1 MFMWLKKKVLHEFK
15 NYIMQYRKNIFFN
28 IIFNNYT
35 VPENN
40 KNYIDYFS
48 FLNKEIFG
56 DIDTFLFKEKKDSLL
71 EEEKKQT
78 FHLEHN
84 IKECKK
90 IDELVLFEDTCLLN
104 NPLHFSESQLNYII
118 TKYQNLL
125 HQNNFYIKDNLEL
138 ILQKDISLKEYLQ
151 KIDIRNFRD
160 HIQVLSEYHKEFLFF
175 DEWYHDFIKKNANKM
190 KLFESHVYEL
200 EELYYKKIELDCQ
213 NYYAKVSS
221 YNLDNFFSLMTKKNQ
236 AIKEAIIEIK
246 NKKNDFIKK
255 EKIIFKKFI
264 IYRKQ
269 FLQNLLHDT
278 EKLFSDEKRAKNREI
293 IDKINRLLSIYNEKL
308 ADNEDKIS
316 EVDGEINK
324 LIQELRSASFI

>member
-1 MFMWLKKKVLHEFK
+1 
-15 NYIMQYRKNIFFN
+15 
-28 IIFNNYT
+28 
-35 VPENN
+35 
-40 KNYIDYFS
+40 
-48 FLNKEIFG
+48 
-56 DIDTFLFKEKKDSLL
+56 
-71 EEEKKQT
+71 
-78 FHLEHN
+78 
-84 IKECKK
+84 
-90 IDELVLFEDTCLLN
+90 LVLFEDTCLLN

-151 KIDIRNFRD
+151 KIDIPNFRD

-175 DEWYHDFIKKNANKM
+175 DEWYHGFIKKNANKM
-190 KLFESHVYEL
+190 KLFESHVYESD
-200 EELYYKKIELDCQ
+200 ELYYKKIELDCQ
-213 NYYAKVSS
+213 NYYAQVSS

-255 EKIIFKKFI
+255 EKIIFRQSI

-269 FLQNLLHDT
+269 FLQNLFHDT
-278 EKLFSDEKRAKNREI
+278 EKLFSDEKKAQYREK
-293 IDKINRLLSIYNEKL
+293 IDKINALFNIYNEKL

-316 EVDGEINK
+316 EVDGEINN
-324 LIQELRSASFI
+324 LIQELRAASFI